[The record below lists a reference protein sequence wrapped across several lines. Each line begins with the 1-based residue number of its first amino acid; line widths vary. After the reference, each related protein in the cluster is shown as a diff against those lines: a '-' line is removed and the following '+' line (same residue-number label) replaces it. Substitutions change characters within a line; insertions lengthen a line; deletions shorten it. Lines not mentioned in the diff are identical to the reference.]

1 MGCETSFSAL
11 HATFS
16 LNHEPVSAASKTG
29 GDEAS
34 ESDYRSNFHLS
45 RPYQFFTA
53 IRSISIKKSRQ
64 PGDADQGERDMRWH
78 RPEDAITLSMKAI

>member
-1 MGCETSFSAL
+1 MPQPTEITQFIFGQ
-11 HATFS
+11 
-16 LNHEPVSAASKTG
+16 P
-29 GDEAS
+29 
-34 ESDYRSNFHLS
+34 LS